1 MPDSEIEA
9 MSAVASALTDLS
21 PEERHCVLR
30 WACDRYEVGIENR
43 LQRSVRRDA
52 DPESGEVNDEKVAA
66 EAPRF
71 EHLAELFAAAQ
82 PDSDA
87 DKALVAGYFLQTI
100 KSQEKWKAADAQKEL
115 KDMGTLVKHR
125 QVADRQYQ
133 QATAA
138 GHPTSKG
145 GQFTASQKDVQGHP
159 RGRCIRPRHAR
170 TWWLMWP

>member
-115 KDMGTLVKHR
+115 KDMGHALSNIAKSLTVNINKRPQRVIQLQK
-125 QVADRQYQ
+125 AGSSQ
-133 QATAA
+133 QARKTYKVTHE
-138 GHPTSKG
+138 GVVY
-145 GQFTASQKDVQGHP
+145 VQGMLG
-159 RGRCIRPRHAR
+159 RGG
-170 TWWLMWP
+170 